1 MARHSSLR
9 AADSDRDAV
18 TDRLRTA
25 AAEGRLEPEELED
38 RVHTALRART
48 YGELDLVLADL
59 PPAQR
64 RGAELVPAAQA
75 AVVVAG
81 RLVLS
86 VLVVS
91 LMLVQAALTV
101 TWWVLLR
108 AHGYAAGRLSPPR
121 RPARL
126 L

>member
-18 TDRLRTA
+18 TDRLRKA

-91 LMLVQAALTV
+91 LMLLQAALTV

-108 AHGYAAGRLSPPR
+108 AHGYTAGRLSAPR

>member
-18 TDRLRTA
+18 TDRLRKA

-91 LMLVQAALTV
+91 LILLQAALTV

-108 AHGYAAGRLSPPR
+108 AHGYAVGRLSPPR